1 MAQAGSNL
9 EWQRWGETDPMFGV
23 SNWSGKEA
31 GSSEAW
37 SEDEFFA
44 MGSQDWADFRNH
56 WQHFGLSLG
65 VCLEIGCGAGRL
77 TRALAADFEHVH
89 GVDVAPGMLAKARS
103 ATEGLPVTLHEVDG
117 LTLPLPDASIDAVF
131 STHVFQHLDSYEDA
145 HANWSEAA
153 RVLRPGGTLMVH
165 LPVHVWPAGLA
176 SLQSVYAAKRRV
188 GDVRAAWRRR
198 QMRRRQD
205 AAPIM
210 RGLFY
215 DYRRLQSELG
225 LLGFRDVQLAIFAVR
240 SNEGEHTCVFARRG

>member
-9 EWQRWGETDPMFGV
+9 EWQRWGEMDPMFGV
-23 SNWSGKEA
+23 SSWSGKQA
-31 GSSEAW
+31 GSAEAW

-44 MGSQDWADFRNH
+44 MGAQDWADFKSH
-56 WQHFGLSLG
+56 WTHYGLSQG

-77 TRALAADFEHVH
+77 TRALADDFDHVH
-89 GVDVAPGMLAKARS
+89 GVDVAPGMLERARA

-117 LTLPLPDASIDAVF
+117 LTLPLPDGSVDAVF

-153 RVLRPGGTLMVH
+153 RVLKPGGTLMVH

-176 SLQSVYAAKRRV
+176 RLQSVYTAKRRV

-215 DYRRLQSELG
+215 DYRQLQAELG
-225 LLGFRDVQLAIFAVR
+225 DLGFTDVQLAIFAVR
-240 SNEGEHTCVFARRG
+240 SNDGEHTCVFARRG